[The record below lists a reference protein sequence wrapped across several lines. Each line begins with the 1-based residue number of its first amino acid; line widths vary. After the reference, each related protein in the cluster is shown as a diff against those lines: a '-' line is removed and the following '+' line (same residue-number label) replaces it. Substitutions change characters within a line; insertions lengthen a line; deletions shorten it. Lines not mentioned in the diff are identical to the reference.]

1 MVNQK
6 KRKKHM
12 ESQNC
17 ITWSGGGECGRA
29 GERRRKKI
37 LVILSSSTRG
47 KMRDSVANIMGV
59 AMFTASKLSKV
70 CQVWPKKF
78 W

>member
-6 KRKKHM
+6 KGK
-12 ESQNC
+12 
-17 ITWSGGGECGRA
+17 TWNHKIVSHGLVVGNVAGQGR
-29 GERRRKKI
+29 EEKKI
-37 LVILSSSTRG
+37 LVILRSSTRG